1 MLLTFECWQGIARV
15 VLFTFTTRNTGERN
29 IVISSVSR
37 FFAHDA
43 KDYANVENR
52 DNVDQLRKD
61 LSEIYIS
68 GLLLC

>member
-29 IVISSVSR
+29 IVISSVL
-37 FFAHDA
+37 AHDA